1 MGGKIYLFF
10 CFLCSLKYSLQITA
24 RHKLEHNMTGLTFFE
39 SVRGTLLTVQVW
51 YMMHKLLLFPQDKTK
66 PTPPPPTSTGR
77 RGTLPSPSL
86 QFFHSSSNEKRRE
99 GGVVEAGGK
108 TSVGARV
115 QVSSLNRRE
124 GGAHSFLSC
133 APPPNAQPSKQ
144 PARHQ
149 RRSFRFNALQA
160 RFPTT
165 IVKENIM
172 LLF

>member
-1 MGGKIYLFF
+1 
-10 CFLCSLKYSLQITA
+10 
-24 RHKLEHNMTGLTFFE
+24 MTGLTFFE

-124 GGAHSFLSC
+124 GGRSAFFLVLRS
-133 APPPNAQPSKQ
+133 AAERPAKQ
-144 PARHQ
+144 AARETHQ

-160 RFPTT
+160 RFSTT
-165 IVKENIM
+165 TVKENIM